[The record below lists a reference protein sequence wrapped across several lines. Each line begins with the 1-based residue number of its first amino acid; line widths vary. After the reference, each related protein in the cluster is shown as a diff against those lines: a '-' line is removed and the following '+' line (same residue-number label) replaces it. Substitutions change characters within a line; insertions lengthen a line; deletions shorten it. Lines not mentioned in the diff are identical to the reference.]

1 MLATMS
7 DAQERRRFKRVKTP
21 ILCRPIGR
29 PFGSWREP
37 AQDIGRGGLR
47 VYTDEKLKIG
57 DAMEVELFLPDGSAV
72 TAKVTVAWIETLE
85 KDEPA
90 GFDVGLAFLD
100 PTDPKLGKLSAVLGD
115 EPAGQ

>member
-1 MLATMS
+1 MS
-7 DAQERRRFKRVKTP
+7 DPQERRRFKRVKTP

-37 AQDIGRGGLR
+37 AQDISRGGLR

-72 TAKVTVAWIETLE
+72 IAKVAVAWIETL
-85 KDEPA
+85 KKGDPA
-90 GFDVGLAFLD
+90 GYDVGLAFLD
-100 PTDPKLGKLSAVLGD
+100 PSDPRLARLAAVLGD
-115 EPAGQ
+115 DPAGP